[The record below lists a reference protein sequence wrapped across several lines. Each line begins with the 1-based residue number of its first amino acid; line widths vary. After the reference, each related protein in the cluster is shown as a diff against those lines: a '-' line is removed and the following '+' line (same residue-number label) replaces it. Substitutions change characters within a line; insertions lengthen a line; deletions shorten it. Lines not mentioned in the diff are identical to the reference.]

1 MPLEDLLALNLLIPL
16 NIIVYLSLILGV
28 FEMRRRAA
36 KPRVEDPLLAFALL
50 EKSLQKAF
58 PDLPA
63 GFTLREA
70 LSFAERLRLKVDWGR
85 VQLAL
90 ERYEAFRYGGGAPPG
105 QGDEGGVGVAAIIP
119 RGGEVNGQYNEGAGG
134 SRAGWGRGRGGER

>member
-16 NIIVYLSLILGV
+16 DILVYLSLILGV

-36 KPRVEDPLLAFALL
+36 KPRVEDPLLSFALL

-58 PDLPA
+58 PHLPA

-90 ERYEAFRYGGGAPPG
+90 ERYEAFRYGGATLPE
-105 QGDEGGVGVAAIIP
+105 QVHEEVLRLAAILP
-119 RGGEVNGQYNEGAGG
+119 RGVKVNGH
-134 SRAGWGRGRGGER
+134 

>member
-1 MPLEDLLALNLLIPL
+1 MPLDLLALNLLIPL
-16 NIIVYLSLILGV
+16 DILIYLSLILGV
-28 FEMRRRAA
+28 FKARRGAA
-36 KPRVEDPLLAFALL
+36 TPRVEDPVLAFALL

-70 LSFAERLRLKVDWGR
+70 LSLAERLRLKVDWGR

-90 ERYEAFRYGGGAPPG
+90 ERYEAFRYGGATLPEKV
-105 QGDEGGVGVAAIIP
+105 QDEVLRLAAILP
-119 RGGEVNGQYNEGAGG
+119 RGVKVNG
-134 SRAGWGRGRGGER
+134 R

>member
-1 MPLEDLLALNLLIPL
+1 MPLDLLALNLLIPL
-16 NIIVYLSLILGV
+16 DILIYLSLILGV
-28 FEMRRRAA
+28 FKARRGAA
-36 KPRVEDPLLAFALL
+36 TPRVEDPVLAFALL

-105 QGDEGGVGVAAIIP
+105 PGHEEGVRGAAILP
-119 RGGEVNGQYNEGAGG
+119 RGGEVN
-134 SRAGWGRGRGGER
+134 RH

>member
-1 MPLEDLLALNLLIPL
+1 MPLDDLLALNLLIPL
-16 NIIVYLSLILGV
+16 DILIYLSLILGV
-28 FEMRRRAA
+28 FKARRIRAA
-36 KPRVEDPLLAFALL
+36 MPRIKDPVLAFALL

-70 LSFAERLRLKVDWGR
+70 LSLAERLRLKVDWGR

-90 ERYEAFRYGGGAPPG
+90 ERYEAFRYGGATLPEKV
-105 QGDEGGVGVAAIIP
+105 QEEVLRLAAMLP
-119 RGGEVNGQYNEGAGG
+119 RGVKVVDGH
-134 SRAGWGRGRGGER
+134 

>member
-1 MPLEDLLALNLLIPL
+1 MPLDFLAPNLLIPL
-16 NIIVYLSLILGV
+16 DILIYLSLILGV
-28 FEMRRRAA
+28 FKARSREAT
-36 KPRVEDPLLAFALL
+36 PRVEDPVLAFALL

-58 PDLPA
+58 PDLPE

-90 ERYEAFRYGGGAPPG
+90 ERYEAFRYGGAPLPE
-105 QGDEGGVGVAAIIP
+105 QAQDQVLRLAAILP
-119 RGGEVNGQYNEGAGG
+119 RGVKVNG
-134 SRAGWGRGRGGER
+134 R

>member
-1 MPLEDLLALNLLIPL
+1 MPLDLLALNLLIPL
-16 NIIVYLSLILGV
+16 DILVYLSLIIGV
-28 FEMRRRAA
+28 LKARRGAA
-36 KPRVEDPLLAFALL
+36 TPGVEDPVLAFALL

-70 LSFAERLRLKVDWGR
+70 LSLAERLRLKVDWGR

-90 ERYEAFRYGGGAPPG
+90 ERYEAFKYGGATLPEKV
-105 QGDEGGVGVAAIIP
+105 QDEVLRLAAILP
-119 RGGEVNGQYNEGAGG
+119 RGVKVNG
-134 SRAGWGRGRGGER
+134 R

>member
-16 NIIVYLSLILGV
+16 DILVYLSLILGV
-28 FEMRRRAA
+28 FEMRRREA
-36 KPRVEDPLLAFALL
+36 KQRVEDPLLAFALL

-90 ERYEAFRYGGGAPPG
+90 ERYEAFRYGGATLPE
-105 QGDEGGVGVAAIIP
+105 QVHEEVLRLAAILP
-119 RGGEVNGQYNEGAGG
+119 RGVKVNGH
-134 SRAGWGRGRGGER
+134 

>member
-16 NIIVYLSLILGV
+16 DVVIYLFLIIGV
-28 FEMRRRAA
+28 FLTWRRAG
-36 KPRVEDPLLAFALL
+36 KPRIEDPVLAFALL

-70 LSFAERLRLKVDWGR
+70 LSLAERLRLKVDWGR

-90 ERYEAFRYGGGAPPG
+90 ERYEAFRYGGATLPEKV
-105 QGDEGGVGVAAIIP
+105 QEEVLRLAAILP
-119 RGGEVNGQYNEGAGG
+119 RGVRVDGH
-134 SRAGWGRGRGGER
+134 

>member
-1 MPLEDLLALNLLIPL
+1 MPLDLLALNLLIPL
-16 NIIVYLSLILGV
+16 DILVYLSLILGV
-28 FEMRRRAA
+28 FEMRRREA
-36 KPRVEDPLLAFALL
+36 KQRVEDPLLAFALL

-90 ERYEAFRYGGGAPPG
+90 ERYEAFRYGGATLPE
-105 QGDEGGVGVAAIIP
+105 QVQEEVLRLAAILP
-119 RGGEVNGQYNEGAGG
+119 RGVKDVNGH
-134 SRAGWGRGRGGER
+134 

>member
-16 NIIVYLSLILGV
+16 DILVYLSLILGV
-28 FEMRRRAA
+28 FEMRRREA

-90 ERYEAFRYGGGAPPG
+90 ERYEAFRYGGATLPE
-105 QGDEGGVGVAAIIP
+105 QVHEEVLRLAAILP
-119 RGGEVNGQYNEGAGG
+119 RGVKVNGH
-134 SRAGWGRGRGGER
+134 

>member
-16 NIIVYLSLILGV
+16 DILVYLSLILGV
-28 FEMRRRAA
+28 FEMRRRSA

-90 ERYEAFRYGGGAPPG
+90 ERYEAFRYGGATLPE
-105 QGDEGGVGVAAIIP
+105 QVHEEVLRLAAILP
-119 RGGEVNGQYNEGAGG
+119 RGVKVNGH
-134 SRAGWGRGRGGER
+134 